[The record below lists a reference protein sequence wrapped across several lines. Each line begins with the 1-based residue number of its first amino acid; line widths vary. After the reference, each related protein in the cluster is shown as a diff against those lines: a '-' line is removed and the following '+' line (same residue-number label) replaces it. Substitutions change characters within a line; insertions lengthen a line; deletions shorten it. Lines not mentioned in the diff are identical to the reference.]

1 MPEQP
6 RNAELFIGLVA
17 RMGVDTREFSELTAE
32 LLHEYD
38 YEVIEIKLSDVLKE
52 LKLFSDLPQSPVESR
67 YDAYIEAGNEVRRLT
82 QNQAA
87 MARFA
92 VAQIIDARAND
103 EGGPTL
109 LTRRAFIINQ
119 LKTRQESEF
128 LRSVYGEHYVQ
139 ISVHADYAH
148 RETVLAK
155 RIASEHF
162 ENPRHEN
169 WRTKAGELLDKDN
182 AQENE
187 PFGQRVRDVFP
198 MSDVVV
204 SAQEPQAM
212 RDQIGR
218 FLRAL
223 FGDFRITPTR
233 EEYGMQLANTASLRS
248 ADLSR
253 QVGAAIMNDQAE
265 VQALGC
271 NEVPKAFGGTYWEG
285 DGNDSREFQLGAD
298 SNDKRK
304 REMLLDIG
312 QKFRKAGLLKEEFSN
327 DNLLK
332 KSLIDRTDSIID
344 DAQFMDSLEYG
355 RTVHAEM
362 NAITDAARN
371 GHAIR
376 GCTLF
381 CNTFPCH
388 NCAKHIVASGIRR
401 LVYLRPYPKSYASD
415 LFDDSISIDHSLGLE
430 DRVEFNQFIGI
441 VGPIYERIFSK
452 VRWKEGDGKVP
463 RFDKS
468 QAAFVRRNPV
478 PAYTH
483 IETVFREE
491 WIDVLEEKG
500 LIDITPETFDEA
512 ADGDNQAQTSNPKE

>member
-1 MPEQP
+1 MPAQP
-6 RNAELFIGLVA
+6 RDAELFIGLVA
-17 RMGVDTREFSELTAE
+17 RMGVDTRALSELMAK

-38 YEVIEIKLSDVLKE
+38 YEVIEIKLTDILNEWPK
-52 LKLFSDLPQSPVESR
+52 FSDLPQSPVEDR
-67 YDAYIEAGNEVRRLT
+67 YTAYIKAGNEVRRLT
-82 QNQAA
+82 QSQAA

-92 VAQIIDARAND
+92 IAQIVQARAGD
-103 EGGPTL
+103 EGGPTPL
-109 LTRRAFIINQ
+109 KRRAFVLNQ
-119 LKTRQESEF
+119 LKTRHESEF

-155 RIASEHF
+155 RIAAEHF
-162 ENPRHEN
+162 ENPRFES
-169 WRTKAGELLDKDN
+169 WKTKAGELLDIDN
-182 AQENE
+182 AQEHE
-187 PFGQRVRDVFP
+187 AYGQRVRDVFP

-204 SAQEPQAM
+204 SAQDADVLESQLA
-212 RDQIGR
+212 R
-218 FLRAL
+218 FFRAL

-233 EEYGMQLANTASLRS
+233 QEYGMQLANTASLRS

-285 DGNDSREFQLGAD
+285 DESDAREFKLGAD
-298 SNDKRK
+298 SNDRRK
-304 REMLLDIG
+304 REMLLDMA
-312 QKFRKAGLLKEEFSN
+312 QKMRQAGLLKAEFDDNAILRSN
-327 DNLLK
+327 
-332 KSLIDRTDSIID
+332 LIDREDSIID

-371 GHAIR
+371 GHAVR
-376 GCTLF
+376 GCVLF

-388 NCAKHIVASGIRR
+388 NCAKHIVASGIKE

-415 LFDDSISIDHSLGLE
+415 LFDDSISIDHSQCA
-430 DRVEFNQFIGI
+430 DSRVEFNQFIGI

-463 RFDKS
+463 KFDKKK
-468 QAAFVRRNPV
+468 AGFIRRNPV
-478 PAYTH
+478 PAYFT
-483 IETVFREE
+483 IEKVFIEE
-491 WIDVLEEKG
+491 WNYILVEKE
-500 LIDITPETFDEA
+500 LIPASEIMPSEA
-512 ADGDNQAQTSNPKE
+512 SSANGPHVSASE

>member
-1 MPEQP
+1 
-6 RNAELFIGLVA
+6 
-17 RMGVDTREFSELTAE
+17 
-32 LLHEYD
+32 
-38 YEVIEIKLSDVLKE
+38 
-52 LKLFSDLPQSPVESR
+52 
-67 YDAYIEAGNEVRRLT
+67 
-82 QNQAA
+82 
-87 MARFA
+87 
-92 VAQIIDARAND
+92 
-103 EGGPTL
+103 
-109 LTRRAFIINQ
+109 
-119 LKTRQESEF
+119 
-128 LRSVYGEHYVQ
+128 
-139 ISVHADYAH
+139 
-148 RETVLAK
+148 
-155 RIASEHF
+155 
-162 ENPRHEN
+162 
-169 WRTKAGELLDKDN
+169 
-182 AQENE
+182 
-187 PFGQRVRDVFP
+187 
-198 MSDVVV
+198 
-204 SAQEPQAM
+204 
-212 RDQIGR
+212 
-218 FLRAL
+218 
-223 FGDFRITPTR
+223 
-233 EEYGMQLANTASLRS
+233 
-248 ADLSR
+248 
-253 QVGAAIMNDQAE
+253 
-265 VQALGC
+265 
-271 NEVPKAFGGTYWEG
+271 
-285 DGNDSREFQLGAD
+285 
-298 SNDKRK
+298 
-304 REMLLDIG
+304 
-312 QKFRKAGLLKEEFSN
+312 
-327 DNLLK
+327 
-332 KSLIDRTDSIID
+332 
-344 DAQFMDSLEYG
+344 MDSLEYG

>member
-17 RMGVDTREFSELTAE
+17 RMGVDTRSFSEIIAE
-32 LLHEYD
+32 LLHDYE
-38 YEVIEIKLSDVLKE
+38 YEVIEIKLTDVFKE
-52 LKLFSDLPQSPVESR
+52 WELFADLPQTPLEDR
-67 YDAYIEAGNEVRRLT
+67 YEAFIGAGNKVRRLT

-92 VAQIIDARAND
+92 IAQIVQARAND
-103 EGGPTL
+103 EGGPTPL
-109 LTRRAFIINQ
+109 KRRAFVLNQ

-155 RIASEHF
+155 RIAAEHF
-162 ENPRHEN
+162 ENPRYEN
-169 WRTKAGELLDKDN
+169 WRTRAGQLLDMDN
-182 AQENE
+182 AQEHE
-187 PFGQRVRDVFP
+187 PYGQRVRDVFP

-204 SAQEPQAM
+204 SAQEPHALKQ
-212 RDQIGR
+212 QVSR

-223 FGDFRITPTR
+223 FGDFRVTPTR

-271 NEVPKAFGGTYWEG
+271 NEVPKALGGTYWEG
-285 DGNDSREFQLGAD
+285 DSNDAREFQLGAD

-312 QKFRKAGLLKEEFSN
+312 QKLREAGLLKTEFA
-327 DNLLK
+327 DDLLLK
-332 KSLIDRTDSIID
+332 RSLLERGDSIIE

-371 GHAIR
+371 GHAVR
-376 GCTLF
+376 DCVLY

-388 NCAKHIVASGIRR
+388 NCAKHIVASGIKR

-415 LFDDSISIDHSLGLE
+415 LFDDSISIDHSPGPAG
-430 DRVEFNQFIGI
+430 RVEFNQFIGI

-463 RFDKS
+463 KFDRS
-468 QAAFVRRNPV
+468 RAAFVRRNPV
-478 PAYTH
+478 PAYMH
-483 IETVFREE
+483 IEEVFRQE
-491 WIDVLEEKG
+491 WIEVLVAKG
-500 LIDITPETFDEA
+500 LIKNSGSPPEENTDVASLEPSPA
-512 ADGDNQAQTSNPKE
+512 ERT